1 MIVVEV
7 FENVQSSSHRSTIIG
22 LNQNLQ
28 QAGRQAS
35 DQEPEPYNLR
45 GHKFRETCVQ
55 FADGYSLSFNDN
67 NLSAVH
73 EFMWPLLQ
81 ALQLNAVALQ

>member
-1 MIVVEV
+1 MCKAAATAAPPSMPES
-7 FENVQSSSHRSTIIG
+7 ESAAG
-22 LNQNLQ
+22 K

-81 ALQLNAVALQ
+81 ALQLNAVAQ